1 MKTKPGAAR
10 LAVARVRGLEFR
22 ARGRIQDLLQ
32 GGHLSAFRGTG
43 LRFREVRSYADGD
56 DPRHI
61 DWNVTARSQSPF
73 VKVFE
78 EERELTVA
86 FLVDVSSSLDTGLTT
101 RTVREAAAEFCA
113 MMAVACFG
121 TQERLALLLHSD
133 RLELWLP
140 PARGPAALS
149 RILREV
155 AVHPTEGTGT
165 DLGAAFDQLSR
176 RLPRRAVVVVVSD
189 FRDDPARF
197 GPALRRLG
205 VRHDV
210 SLVRVEPVGFDPL
223 PRQGLIG
230 FVDPETGTTVDLDG
244 SDPNLRDALHGAQE
258 AHKAACGEQARKARA
273 VVASHPTS
281 VEPIESV
288 RSLVRRRSM
297 AGGTPR

>member
-1 MKTKPGAAR
+1 MKTAPGTAR

-43 LRFREVRSYADGD
+43 LRFREVRSYSEGD

-86 FLVDVSSSLDTGLTT
+86 FLVDVSPSLDTGLEA
-101 RTVREAAAEFCA
+101 RTVSEAAAEFCA
-113 MMAVACFG
+113 LMAAACFG

-133 RLELWLP
+133 QLELWLP

-149 RILREV
+149 RLLREV
-155 AVHPTEGTGT
+155 AVHPTKGSGT
-165 DLGAAFDQLSR
+165 DLSAAFDQLSR
-176 RLPRRAVVVVVSD
+176 RLPRRAVVIVLSD
-189 FRDDPARF
+189 FRDDPTRF

-210 SLVRVEPVGFDPL
+210 SLVRVEPAGFDPL
-223 PRQGLIG
+223 PDQGLVG
-230 FVDPETGTTVDLDG
+230 FLDAETGKVVDLDA
-244 SDPNLRDALHGAQE
+244 SDTLLRKALGKAQE
-258 AHKAACGEQARKARA
+258 DHRSACDEQARKARA
-273 VVASHPTS
+273 VVTVHATS
-281 VEPIESV
+281 AEPIHSV
-288 RSLVRRRSM
+288 RALVRKRSM
-297 AGGTPR
+297 AGGSPR

>member
-1 MKTKPGAAR
+1 MTLRPGSAR
-10 LAVARVRGLEFR
+10 NAVARVRGLEFR

-43 LRFREVRSYADGD
+43 LRFREVRAYSEGD

-86 FLVDVSSSLDTGLTT
+86 FLVDVSGSLDAGLHG
-101 RTVREAAAEFCA
+101 RTQRDAAAEFCA
-113 MMAVACFG
+113 QMALACFG

-149 RILREV
+149 RLLREV
-155 AVHPTEGTGT
+155 AVHPVQGRGT

-189 FRDDPARF
+189 FRDDPSRF

-205 VRHDV
+205 VRHDLN
-210 SLVRVEPVGFDPL
+210 LVRVVPEGFDPL
-223 PRQGLIG
+223 PRGGLLQ
-230 FVDPETGTTVDLDG
+230 FVDPETGSVFELDA
-244 SDPNLRDALHGAQE
+244 SDRATRRDIASAETRHLAALE
-258 AHKAACGEQARKARA
+258 EQARKSRA
-273 VVASHPTS
+273 VSVAHPTS
-281 VEPIESV
+281 VDPITSV
-288 RSLVRRRSM
+288 RALVRRRGL

>member
-1 MKTKPGAAR
+1 M
-10 LAVARVRGLEFR
+10 ARVRGLEFR

-61 DWNVTARSQSPF
+61 DWNVTARSQAPF

-86 FLVDVSSSLDTGLTT
+86 FLVDVSPSLDTGVSG
-101 RTVREAAAEFCA
+101 RTAREASAEFCA
-113 MMAVACFG
+113 VMAAACFG

-133 RLELWLP
+133 RMELWLP
-140 PARGPAALS
+140 PSRGPAALS

-155 AVHPTEGTGT
+155 AVHPVQGRGT
-165 DLGAAFDQLSR
+165 DLAAAFDQLSR

-189 FRDDPARF
+189 FRDDPSKF

-210 SLVRVEPVGFDPL
+210 NLVRVEPAGFDPL
-223 PRQGLIG
+223 PDRGLLG
-230 FVDPETGTTVDLDG
+230 MLDPETGEVVDLDA
-244 SDPNLRDALHGAQE
+244 SDPALRTSLRAALGSHR
-258 AHKAACGEQARKARA
+258 AACDEQARKARA
-273 VVASHPTS
+273 VVGSHGTRD
-281 VEPIESV
+281 EPIASV

-297 AGGTPR
+297 AGGFAR

>member
-1 MKTKPGAAR
+1 MKTPPGTAR
-10 LAVARVRGLEFR
+10 TAVARVRGLEFR

-43 LRFREVRSYADGD
+43 LRFREVRSYSDGD

-86 FLVDVSSSLDTGLTT
+86 FLVDVSASLDTGVSQ

-113 MMAVACFG
+113 LMAVACFG

-155 AVHPTEGTGT
+155 AVHPAEGSGT
-165 DLGAAFDQLSR
+165 DLAAALDQLSR
-176 RLPRRAVVVVVSD
+176 RLPRRAVVVVLSD

-210 SLVRVEPVGFDPL
+210 SLVRVEPSGLDPL
-223 PRQGLIG
+223 PSCGLLG
-230 FVDPETGTTVDLDG
+230 LVDPETGKVVDLDA
-244 SDPNLRDALHGAQE
+244 SDEDLRRALA
-258 AHKAACGEQARKARA
+258 KAGNDHRSACDDQARKARA
-273 VVASHPTS
+273 VVAVHASS
-281 VEPIESV
+281 AEPIASV
-288 RSLVRRRSM
+288 RTLVRRRSM
-297 AGGTPR
+297 AGGSPR

>member
-1 MKTKPGAAR
+1 VKPDPGAAR
-10 LAVARVRGLEFR
+10 RAVARVRGLEFR
-22 ARGRIQDLLQ
+22 ARGRIQDLLH

-43 LRFREVRSYADGD
+43 LRFREVRAYSEGD

-61 DWNVTARSQSPF
+61 DWNVTARSQAPF

-86 FLVDVSSSLDTGLTT
+86 FLVDVSASLDTGVSRL
-101 RTVREAAAEFCA
+101 TVREAAAEFCA
-113 MMAVACFG
+113 QMALACFG

-149 RILREV
+149 RLLREV
-155 AVHPTEGTGT
+155 AVHPVEGRGT
-165 DLGAAFDQLSR
+165 DLSAAFDALSR

-189 FRDDPARF
+189 FRDDPARY
-197 GPALRRLG
+197 GAALRRLG

-210 SLVRVEPVGFDPL
+210 NLVQVDAAGFEPL
-223 PRQGLIG
+223 PDQGLVE
-230 FVDPETGTTVDLDG
+230 FLDPETGETLLLDT
-244 SDPNLRDALHGAQE
+244 SDRATRDALHRAE
-258 AHKAACGEQARKARA
+258 AARRDGVAEQARKARA
-273 VVASHPTS
+273 VTAAHDSGKD
-281 VEPIESV
+281 PIGSV
-288 RSLVRRRSM
+288 RTLVRRRAM

>member
-1 MKTKPGAAR
+1 MKAPPGTAR

-43 LRFREVRSYADGD
+43 LRFREVRSYSDGD
-56 DPRHI
+56 DPRQI
-61 DWNVTARSQSPF
+61 DWNVTARSQSPY

-86 FLVDVSSSLDTGLTT
+86 FLVDVSASLDTGLRA

-113 MMAVACFG
+113 LMAVACFG
-121 TQERLALLLHSD
+121 PQERLALLLHSD
-133 RLELWLP
+133 QLELWLP

-155 AVHPTEGTGT
+155 AVHPARGSGT
-165 DLGAAFDQLSR
+165 DLAAAFDQLSR

-189 FRDDPARF
+189 FRDDPVRF

-210 SLVRVEPVGFDPL
+210 SLVRVEPAGFDPL
-223 PRQGLIG
+223 PDHGLVG
-230 FVDPETGTTVDLDG
+230 FLDSETGKVVDLDA
-244 SDPNLRDALHGAQE
+244 SDWSVREALRKALDDHR
-258 AHKAACGEQARKARA
+258 AACDEQARKARA
-273 VVASHPTS
+273 VVATHATS
-281 VEPIESV
+281 CEPIASV
-288 RSLVRRRSM
+288 RALVRRRSM
-297 AGGTPR
+297 AGGSPR

>member
-1 MKTKPGAAR
+1 VKTPPGTAR

-43 LRFREVRSYADGD
+43 LRFREVRSYSEGD

-61 DWNVTARSQSPF
+61 DWNVTARSQNPF

-86 FLVDVSSSLDTGLTT
+86 FLVDVSPSLDTGLSQ

-113 MMAVACFG
+113 LMAVACFG
-121 TQERLALLLHSD
+121 TQERLALALHSD

-155 AVHPTEGTGT
+155 AVHPCTGKGT

-210 SLVRVEPVGFDPL
+210 SLVRVEPSGFEPL
-223 PRQGLIG
+223 PTEGLLG
-230 FVDPETGTTVDLDG
+230 FVDSETGGVVDLDT
-244 SDPNLRDALHGAQE
+244 SDKALRAALGKAQDD
-258 AHKAACGEQARKARA
+258 HRLLCDEQARKARA
-273 VVASHPTS
+273 VVATHATS
-281 VEPIESV
+281 AEPIVSV
-288 RSLVRRRSM
+288 RALVRRRTQ
-297 AGGTPR
+297 AGGSPR